1 MVSDFGELESLEKD
15 SLYWG
20 RVQDSGSDWSLSLIW
35 APRFTLFILAG
46 SREAAGARVKC
57 TFSIYGRSL
66 LIRRQDSDTG
76 VSACFC
82 TQSHG

>member
-35 APRFTLFILAG
+35 ALRFTLFILAG
-46 SREAAGARVKC
+46 SREAAGARGQYLWEEFIDPQTGQRYWGLC
-57 TFSIYGRSL
+57 WL
-66 LIRRQDSDTG
+66 LHTEPWMK
-76 VSACFC
+76 
-82 TQSHG
+82 